1 MSKISATIAAMM
13 AIAMEQGPVIKCANL
28 SQSREKTM
36 DGLDHESEIAAT
48 RRLSERIRRKNKRL
62 RDKAN
67 GGFVYYPPNMRIGKE
82 WGFQP

>member
-1 MSKISATIAAMM
+1 MM
-13 AIAMEQGPVIKCANL
+13 GVAIQNGFCLDVTNGDNPL
-28 SQSREKTM
+28 QTREKTM

-67 GGFVYYPPNMRIGKE
+67 GGFVFYPPKMADSLLSER
-82 WGFQP
+82 FARSR